1 MEIIP
6 AIDLLN
12 NKCVRLT
19 KGKFDDVTVYGDPVR
34 FAKELEDKGVGMIH
48 LCDLNRAQNNS
59 TINSPIIREII
70 QNAKIDIQLVGGI
83 KNVNTI
89 EECLKLG
96 AKRVVMSAGTI
107 LAMSDSDR
115 SDLVGE
121 YCQKIFVSIDGLDN
135 VLVKNAWQDKTNI
148 DLIESVKN
156 LRDFGFN
163 NLIYT
168 DVSKDGTLT
177 GPNYP
182 MVQKIMEVFQKPILV
197 AGGISLV
204 SQLSRL
210 KGMGARGAIF
220 GKAVFSKN
228 FNLNEA
234 LRLC

>member
-1 MEIIP
+1 
-6 AIDLLN
+6 
-12 NKCVRLT
+12 
-19 KGKFDDVTVYGDPVR
+19 
-34 FAKELEDKGVGMIH
+34 
-48 LCDLNRAQNNS
+48 
-59 TINSPIIREII
+59 
-70 QNAKIDIQLVGGI
+70 
-83 KNVNTI
+83 
-89 EECLKLG
+89 
-96 AKRVVMSAGTI
+96 MSAGTI

-210 KGMGARGAIF
+210 KGMGARGVIF